1 MASASA
7 GRPGK
12 ASPAAGAL
20 RILRSTSVRL
30 ALGYA
35 GLFIASSLLLGGL
48 LWWLTAGYLDR
59 EIEAVILSDT
69 RAVSDSLRDFGL
81 AGAVDTVRER
91 IGRYGDQ
98 NAIYLLTGPTLAP
111 VAGNLDGWPVQAGRA
126 AGWYQADMV
135 RGGTVHA
142 TRLLHIALPG
152 GFHLLVGRDVQ
163 ELIEL
168 RAVIL
173 EALAIA
179 AAAALLLGIL
189 GAFLVRRAAQ
199 RRVEAINRTAA
210 AIVQG
215 DLAQRLP
222 TRESADEF
230 DQLADT
236 VNRMLEQI
244 EQLVEGVRNVSNAIA
259 HDLRTPLAEVRVRL
273 EEVLRNRP
281 PQEATFEAIDETL
294 QEIDRVMA
302 MFNALLRLAEIDSG
316 VRRSGFRP
324 VDLASVV
331 EEVVELYG
339 PTAEAGQ
346 ITLAVEDEPGL
357 MVQGDPF
364 LLAQALGNLLDNA
377 VKFSPL
383 GGRVLLSLAR
393 RADDRILVTVADQ
406 GPGIP
411 DCEKERVAERF
422 FRGDA
427 SRGTAGFG
435 LGLSVVASVA
445 RLHGGSLVLAD
456 AAPGLVASLAL
467 PAAPPAG

>member
-12 ASPAAGAL
+12 ASPTAGAL

-189 GAFLVRRAAQ
+189 GAVLVRRA
-199 RRVEAINRTAA
+199 
-210 AIVQG
+210 
-215 DLAQRLP
+215 
-222 TRESADEF
+222 
-230 DQLADT
+230 
-236 VNRMLEQI
+236 
-244 EQLVEGVRNVSNAIA
+244 
-259 HDLRTPLAEVRVRL
+259 
-273 EEVLRNRP
+273 
-281 PQEATFEAIDETL
+281 
-294 QEIDRVMA
+294 
-302 MFNALLRLAEIDSG
+302 
-316 VRRSGFRP
+316 
-324 VDLASVV
+324 
-331 EEVVELYG
+331 
-339 PTAEAGQ
+339 
-346 ITLAVEDEPGL
+346 
-357 MVQGDPF
+357 
-364 LLAQALGNLLDNA
+364 
-377 VKFSPL
+377 
-383 GGRVLLSLAR
+383 
-393 RADDRILVTVADQ
+393 
-406 GPGIP
+406 
-411 DCEKERVAERF
+411 
-422 FRGDA
+422 
-427 SRGTAGFG
+427 
-435 LGLSVVASVA
+435 
-445 RLHGGSLVLAD
+445 
-456 AAPGLVASLAL
+456 
-467 PAAPPAG
+467 